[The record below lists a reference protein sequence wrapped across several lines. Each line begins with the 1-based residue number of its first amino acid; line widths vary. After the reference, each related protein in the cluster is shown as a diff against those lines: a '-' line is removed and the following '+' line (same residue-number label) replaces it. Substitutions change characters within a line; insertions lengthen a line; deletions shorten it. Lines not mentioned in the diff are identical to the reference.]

1 MKSNLPRDTS
11 CHNPSLFHDGVCK
24 EDAIFVVNHSGCE
37 KRSMNAR
44 EMGLATPFEKNLRV
58 TTDSRN
64 INESIGLVI
73 VLSIGVNVG
82 TFLMTNELTTTI
94 SNLVGS
100 VRYSYSHV
108 ACVIV

>member
-1 MKSNLPRDTS
+1 
-11 CHNPSLFHDGVCK
+11 
-24 EDAIFVVNHSGCE
+24 
-37 KRSMNAR
+37 MNAR